1 MHGTVCVCVF
11 VCVHS
16 RIVFM
21 DLTTSRFFFV
31 SWPQLFCCFFV
42 LFLFCFLHQIQLRIS
57 ADSINRETV
66 LRFYWTPLELVIQI
80 RLHSVPNRSLIISFI
95 GCSDESAIQKTVI
108 DSLRINLEPM
118 ASFSS
123 SSRVR
128 RVRAFICFLVL
139 LSLLLLS
146 LLLLLLFQL
155 WNLVVYGWM
164 IRAGLGWV
172 DELMSWTV
180 YASIWSQDIH
190 WHSFHWFDC
199 FVSISLHWEFYVS
212 ILVPLPPCWYFIG
225 RGEIH
230 QSGIG
235 FFHSYFG

>member
-1 MHGTVCVCVF
+1 MCVCVF

-108 DSLRINLEPM
+108 DSLRISLEPM

-146 LLLLLLFQL
+146 LLLLLSFQL
-155 WNLVVYGWM
+155 WNLVVYG
-164 IRAGLGWV
+164 
-172 DELMSWTV
+172 
-180 YASIWSQDIH
+180 
-190 WHSFHWFDC
+190 
-199 FVSISLHWEFYVS
+199 
-212 ILVPLPPCWYFIG
+212 
-225 RGEIH
+225 
-230 QSGIG
+230 
-235 FFHSYFG
+235 

>member
-1 MHGTVCVCVF
+1 MNFVGKCAPRLQLLCQCDRSSESPQFNLINIEFACTALCVCVCVR
-11 VCVHS
+11 VCAQPNCIYGFDNVS
-16 RIVFM
+16 
-21 DLTTSRFFFV
+21 FFFV

-108 DSLRINLEPM
+108 DSLRISLEPM

-146 LLLLLLFQL
+146 LL
-155 WNLVVYGWM
+155 
-164 IRAGLGWV
+164 
-172 DELMSWTV
+172 
-180 YASIWSQDIH
+180 
-190 WHSFHWFDC
+190 
-199 FVSISLHWEFYVS
+199 
-212 ILVPLPPCWYFIG
+212 
-225 RGEIH
+225 
-230 QSGIG
+230 
-235 FFHSYFG
+235 